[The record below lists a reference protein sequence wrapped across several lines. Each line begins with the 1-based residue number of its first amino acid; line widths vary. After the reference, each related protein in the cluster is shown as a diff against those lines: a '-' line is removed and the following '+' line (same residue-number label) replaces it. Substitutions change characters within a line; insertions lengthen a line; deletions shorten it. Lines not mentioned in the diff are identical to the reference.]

1 MRDSLGNTSAARRK
15 TTKGGVSSGMMMGT
29 TGPHRQHPLVMNRS
43 SQKPSMMGTSDSSPL
58 VNSQQ
63 IVSDPTDLNSILE
76 SLVAFMAESPVTK
89 DLRFSFDY
97 TLTMESP
104 TRAIFKCLVCHA
116 RPVLIK
122 LREGGR
128 NPQLSNVGT
137 HLKTVKHRA
146 AQHGFLRL
154 SPTAAAAAIAA
165 SSNASDSSRQGQGTS
180 GHSSESDK
188 EGPDS
193 AAMASAAVAAV
204 QLLRNEDMDPSRM
217 AAAIQ
222 AAVSASALHDK

>member
-1 MRDSLGNTSAARRK
+1 
-15 TTKGGVSSGMMMGT
+15 MMMGT
-29 TGPHRQHPLVMNRS
+29 GGGPQRQHHHHLIMNRS
-43 SQKPSMMGTSDSSPL
+43 TQKPSIGSSSGHPTSLST
-58 VNSQQ
+58 QQ
-63 IVSDPTDLNSILE
+63 LVSDPNDLNSILE
-76 SLVAFMAESPVTK
+76 SLVTFMAESPVTK

-154 SPTAAAAAIAA
+154 SPTAAAAAIVA
-165 SSNASDSSRQGQGTS
+165 SSNASDSGRQGQSTN

-193 AAMASAAVAAV
+193 AVMASAVAAV
-204 QLLRNEDMDPSRM
+204 QMLRNEDMDPSRM

-222 AAVSASALHDK
+222 AAVSASALHDKS